1 MAFEREG
8 GLCQRPQS
16 SRSVADGSRLA
27 GVQPESVA
35 RRSTL
40 GDRERH
46 VEGLRPALQEHGHA
60 VAALEPLRRPLEVL
74 HGAHALAVDLAD
86 HVAALQARLGG
97 RAVLV
102 HPRHHHAFGRAQV
115 ELAGDLRSQ
124 GPRVETQEALALA
137 ARLGRLRGR
146 LGCLADLDLAC
157 FLAIVAPHIYW
168 DALAGGSTVCY
179 TSAYRG

>member
-27 GVQPESVA
+27 GAHPESVA

-46 VEGLRPALQEHGHA
+46 VERLRPALEEHGHA

-74 HGAHALAVDLAD
+74 YGAHALAVDLAD

-137 ARLGRLRGR
+137 AGSV
-146 LGCLADLDLAC
+146 AC
-157 FLAIVAPHIYW
+157 AVSSGVSPILISRDFSPLSRHTLTGTPLPGV
-168 DALAGGSTVCY
+168 
-179 TSAYRG
+179 